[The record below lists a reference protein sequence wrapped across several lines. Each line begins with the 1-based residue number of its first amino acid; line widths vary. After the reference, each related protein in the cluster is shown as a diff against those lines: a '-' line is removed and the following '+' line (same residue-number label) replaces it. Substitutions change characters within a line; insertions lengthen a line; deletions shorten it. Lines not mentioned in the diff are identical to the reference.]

1 METTNTDRA
10 RWGAAALDA
19 YARNAKEAPPITAEG
34 FASLARFAAEQYAQ
48 AAGTQGPGELAETD
62 LSGAAGALSDVVSDV
77 LHHMDGAVSA
87 DVLIAAA
94 WHVYGMRT
102 GEVTGAVAVVTDDG
116 QTGDVVEF
124 LAALCH
130 TAVTFDEDPLD
141 MLARALGDF
150 EEEAEAERVA
160 RVRKARRK
168 RLAA

>member
-1 METTNTDRA
+1 MDPTNTDRA

-19 YARNAKEAPPITAEG
+19 YARNAKDVPPITAEG
-34 FASLARFAAEQYAQ
+34 TASLACFAAEQYAQ
-48 AAGTQGPGELAETD
+48 AAGTKGPTEAAETS
-62 LSGAAGALSDVVSDV
+62 LSDAVAVLSDVVTDV

-87 DVLIAAA
+87 DVLISAA

-102 GEVTGAVAVVTDDG
+102 GEVTGAVAVVTDDD

-130 TAVTFDEDPLD
+130 TAVAFDEDPLD
-141 MLARALGDF
+141 MLTRALADF

-160 RVRKARRK
+160 HVRQARRE